1 MSKAVETRI
10 KNLVAPLVEAADLFL
25 ESVTVTGGRE
35 PLVRVTVDLY
45 EGEGAVDADQL
56 QELTRQIST
65 ALDEEDPI
73 ENAYR
78 LEVSTPGAERQL
90 TTPRHFS
97 RTVGRLVEIKTKT
110 GERVRGHVVSSDD
123 QTVTVTVAGKKGK
136 PGNDVVVELDNISKA
151 RSRVDFGSI
160 GK

>member
-10 KNLVAPLVEAADLFL
+10 KNLVSPIVESADLFL

-35 PLVRVTVDLY
+35 PLVRVTVDLF
-45 EGEGAVDADQL
+45 EGEGAVGSDQL
-56 QELTRQIST
+56 QDLTRQIST
-65 ALDEEDPI
+65 ALDEDDPI

-78 LEVSTPGAERQL
+78 LEVSTPGAEREL
-90 TTPRHFS
+90 TTARHFS
-97 RTVGRLVEIKTKT
+97 RNVGRLVEIKTKT
-110 GERVRGHVVSSDD
+110 GDRVRGHVVSSDD
-123 QTVTVTVAGKKGK
+123 QTVTVKVAGKKGK
-136 PGNDVVVELDNISKA
+136 PGDEVVIELDNISKA

>member
-1 MSKAVETRI
+1 MSKAVEARI
-10 KNLVAPLVEAADLFL
+10 QELVAPIVKSADLFL
-25 ESVTVTGGRE
+25 ESVTVTTGRD

-45 EGEGAVDADQL
+45 EGEGAVDADNL

-65 ALDEEDPI
+65 ALDEADPI
-73 ENAYR
+73 ENAYM

-97 RTVGRLVEIKTKT
+97 RTTGHLVEIKTKT
-110 GERVRGHVVSSDD
+110 GERIKGRVISSDENS
-123 QTVTVTVAGKKGK
+123 VTVEVTGKKGK
-136 PGNDVVVELDNISKA
+136 PSEELAIPLDNISKA
-151 RSRVDFGSI
+151 RSRVDFGAI